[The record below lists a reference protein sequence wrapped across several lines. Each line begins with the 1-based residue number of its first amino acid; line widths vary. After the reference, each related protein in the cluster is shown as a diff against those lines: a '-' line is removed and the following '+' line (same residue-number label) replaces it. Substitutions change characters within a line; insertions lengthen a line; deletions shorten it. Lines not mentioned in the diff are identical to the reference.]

1 MYLPLFAGIEH
12 LESVEVLRAREL
24 ERQRLTEFVISS
36 QDIICKMQLAKISR
50 KLSNESVQGAIEAGN
65 KDADFARKFPTL
77 DVGAPR

>member
-65 KDADFARKFPTL
+65 KDADFARKFSTL